1 MTRVALA
8 SPRATLVVLG
18 LVTLLL
24 AGGLPRLRTAF
35 GYRVLIGDDHP
46 AIQAIDGLIERF
58 GGGLPMMIAWECG
71 DGHPCESVFDRT
83 SLSMAH
89 AVAEALAPID
99 GVQNVQGPANAGLL
113 VPDSSGFAIRR
124 FVENGEP
131 VSDAAVL
138 AIRALDDP
146 LWVGSL
152 VSEDGRVGVIL
163 VQPTDTKSQ
172 NEARMVDVI
181 EEILAPF
188 EARGFTFWLSGDAI
202 ENVIVGRD
210 LAESTANLIPFT
222 VLVIGLVLFA
232 LARSWQSVAVAL
244 GSMGVALVW
253 TYGLLG
259 WLDWPQD
266 GILEVLAPLIL
277 VVGVCD
283 AIHLLSRY
291 SAELDVR
298 RSPFREGDPT
308 EAILEAAR
316 DVGAPCLITTL
327 TTAAAF
333 LSFTTSTL
341 DTFVRFG
348 SISAF
353 GVAACLVVTFTLL
366 PVLARMLP
374 PRGARSERAS
384 EGWDS
389 ALEAI
394 ARTSQK
400 RAGPILAVT
409 AVLFAV
415 CGIGWFGHLRVD
427 THWMEALGEHSQ
439 VVRSI
444 RFLEDHLGQ
453 SMTLEIEVLL
463 PADVTAE
470 DPATL
475 HTVSAFSEYLTSLDG
490 LASSSSVVDL
500 VHRLNRLLH
509 DDDVTFERPGD
520 TAGANAEIL
529 ELINFDDPSLLAN
542 WLSLD
547 RSRLRISV
555 EAPDQPPS
563 KIGPA
568 LESIRDYIRSELP
581 PNWNVILSGEFAMSF
596 DWIRDVQNTQVR
608 SFPIALILVFAMVTF
623 FLGSIRLSAA
633 AMVPTLLPIVVTLGA
648 MGWAGMSLD
657 IGRAMIAAILIG
669 IAVDDAIHLLSQYK
683 IRRSR
688 GDDPEQ
694 AIRAAVLH
702 VGRAVVTTS
711 LALSLGF
718 LTLMAS
724 AWQTISSFG
733 FFVALAILG
742 ALGAALL
749 VLPALIFSFARNT
762 SSEHRN
768 ASA

>member
-1 MTRVALA
+1 
-8 SPRATLVVLG
+8 VLG
-18 LVTLLL
+18 FVTLLL
-24 AGGLPRLRTAF
+24 ASGLPRLRTAF

-58 GGGLPMMIAWECG
+58 GGGLPMLIAWECG

-99 GVQNVQGPANAGLL
+99 GIQNVQGPANAGLL
-113 VPDSSGFAIRR
+113 VPDANGFAIRR
-124 FVENGEP
+124 FVENGAP
-131 VSDAAVL
+131 VSDAAAL
-138 AIRALDDP
+138 AVRALDDP

-152 VSEDGRVGVIL
+152 VSENGRVGVIL
-163 VQPTDTKSQ
+163 VQPTDTTTQ
-172 NEARMVDVI
+172 NEVRIVEMI
-181 EEILAPF
+181 EEVLAPF
-188 EARGFTFWLSGDAI
+188 EARGFTFWLSGDAV
-202 ENVIVGRD
+202 ENVITGRD
-210 LAESTANLIPFT
+210 LAESSANLIPFT
-222 VLVIGLVLFA
+222 VLVIGLVLLA
-232 LARSWQSVAVAL
+232 LSRSWQSVAVAL
-244 GSMGVALVW
+244 ASMGVALAW

-283 AIHLLSRY
+283 GIHLLSRY
-291 SAELDVR
+291 SAELEVR
-298 RSPFREGDPT
+298 STPFQEDDPT
-308 EAILEAAR
+308 GAMLEAAR
-316 DVGAPCLITTL
+316 DVGPPCLITTF

-348 SISAF
+348 AISAF
-353 GVAACLVVTFTLL
+353 GVAACLILTFTLL
-366 PVLARMLP
+366 PILACMLP

-389 ALEAI
+389 ALETI

-400 RAGPILAVT
+400 RAGPVLAGTIL
-409 AVLFAV
+409 LFVV

-427 THWMEALGEHSQ
+427 NHWMEAVGERSQ
-439 VVRSI
+439 AIRSI
-444 RFLEDHLGQ
+444 RFMEHHLGQ
-453 SMTLEIEVLL
+453 SMTLEIEVAL
-463 PADVTAE
+463 PADMTAE

-475 HTVSAFSEYLTSLDG
+475 HTVSAFSEFLTSLDG
-490 LASSSSVVDL
+490 LASTSSVLDL
-500 VHRLNRLLH
+500 VRRLNRLLH
-509 DDDVTFERPGD
+509 DDDANFERPGD

-529 ELINFDDPSLLAN
+529 ELIRFDDPSLLAS

-555 EAPDQPPS
+555 EAPDQPNS
-563 KIGPA
+563 RIGPV
-568 LESIRDYIRSELP
+568 LESVRNYIQSELP
-581 PNWNVILSGEFAMSF
+581 PSWNVILSGEFAMTF
-596 DWIRDVQNTQVR
+596 DWVRDVQSTQIR
-608 SFPIALILVFAMVTF
+608 SFPVALILVFAMVAL

-633 AMVPTLLPIVVTLGA
+633 AMVPTLLPVVVTLGA

-683 IRRSR
+683 IRRAQ
-688 GDDPEQ
+688 GDEPAQ

-702 VGRAVVTTS
+702 VGRAVITTS

-749 VLPALIFSFARNT
+749 VLPALIFAFARKT
-762 SSEHRN
+762 SSEHCN
-768 ASA
+768 GSA

>member
-1 MTRVALA
+1 VYRLTRL
-8 SPRATLVVLG
+8 SLSYPRATLVVLG
-18 LVTLLL
+18 FVTLLL
-24 AGGLPRLRTAF
+24 ASGLPRLRTAF

-99 GVQNVQGPANAGLL
+99 GIQNVQGPANAGLL
-113 VPDSSGFAIRR
+113 VPDANGFAIRR

-131 VSDAAVL
+131 VSDAAAL
-138 AIRALDDP
+138 AVRALDDP

-152 VSEDGRVGVIL
+152 VSENGRVGVIL
-163 VQPTDTKSQ
+163 VQPTDTTTQ
-172 NEARMVDVI
+172 NEVRTVEVI
-181 EEILAPF
+181 EEILAP
-188 EARGFTFWLSGDAI
+188 S
-202 ENVIVGRD
+202 
-210 LAESTANLIPFT
+210 FT
-222 VLVIGLVLFA
+222 VLVIGLVLLA
-232 LARSWQSVAVAL
+232 LSRSWQSVAVAL
-244 GSMGVALVW
+244 GSMGVALAW

-283 AIHLLSRY
+283 GIHLLSRY

-298 RSPFREGDPT
+298 MSPFQEDDPT
-308 EAILEAAR
+308 GAMLEAAR
-316 DVGAPCLITTL
+316 DVGPPCLITTL

-348 SISAF
+348 AISAF
-353 GVAACLVVTFTLL
+353 GVAACLVLTFTLL
-366 PVLARMLP
+366 PILACMLP

-389 ALEAI
+389 ALETI

-400 RAGPILAVT
+400 RAGPVLAGTIL
-409 AVLFAV
+409 LFVV
-415 CGIGWFGHLRVD
+415 CGIGWFGYLRVD
-427 THWMEALGEHSQ
+427 NHWMEAVGERSQ
-439 VVRSI
+439 AIRSI
-444 RFLEDHLGQ
+444 RFMEHHLGQ
-453 SMTLEIEVLL
+453 SMTLEIEVAL
-463 PADVTAE
+463 PADMTAE

-475 HTVSAFSEYLTSLDG
+475 HTVSAFSKFLTSLDG
-490 LASSSSVVDL
+490 LASASSVLDL
-500 VHRLNRLLH
+500 VRPLNRLLH
-509 DDDVTFERPGD
+509 DDDATFERPGD

-529 ELINFDDPSLLAN
+529 ELISFDDPSLLAS

-555 EAPDQPPS
+555 EAPDQPNS
-563 KIGPA
+563 KIGPV
-568 LESIRDYIRSELP
+568 LESVRNYVQSELP
-581 PNWNVILSGEFAMSF
+581 PSWNVILSGEFAMTF
-596 DWIRDVQNTQVR
+596 DWVRDVQSTQIR
-608 SFPIALILVFAMVTF
+608 SFPVALILVFAMVAL

-633 AMVPTLLPIVVTLGA
+633 AMVPTLLPVVVTLGA

-683 IRRSR
+683 IRRAQ
-688 GDDPEQ
+688 GDEPAQ

-702 VGRAVVTTS
+702 VGRAVITTS

-718 LTLMAS
+718 VTLMAS
-724 AWQTISSFG
+724 AWHTISSFG

-749 VLPALIFSFARNT
+749 VLPALIFAFARNT
-762 SSEHRN
+762 SSEDSN